1 MMSNYP
7 DNFSD
12 KLFESYWGADLSS
25 SDEQSLYDAYESL
38 NAAIGDMQQAIYYT
52 NNALKNAIQDNKERV
67 EWVNE
72 VYGML
77 HDKIID
83 GHIEDIRTIEELEG
97 ITDVKLPSLQQ
108 MLHGV
113 DKIGGSKWRLLK
125 QNAALIAGRMI
136 FRFGKNSITAQPGLS
151 SLTLSQSHYYGGYYE
166 RR

>member
-1 MMSNYP
+1 MSNYP

-113 DKIGGSKWRLLK
+113 DKIGGSK
-125 QNAALIAGRMI
+125 
-136 FRFGKNSITAQPGLS
+136 
-151 SLTLSQSHYYGGYYE
+151 
-166 RR
+166 